1 MKKATRQQT
10 KDHNTR
16 LILKTLFDNDSL
28 SRADI
33 ARVTRLTR
41 PTVSNIV
48 ADLIDAQLVL
58 ETGIGPSAGGK
69 PPILLE
75 VNYDAHHMLA
85 VDLGSRDYRAA
96 RINLRGE
103 IVHRIE
109 QRGNGGQNGE
119 EALAQTIRMIDE
131 ILAAD
136 DTPVLGLGLGAPG
149 VIVPSTGMVRNAV
162 NLGWYNVPVRTLL
175 EARYDLPVY
184 VVNDS
189 HAAALAEYTFG
200 GERENDNL
208 ILLKVSQGIGA
219 GIILGGRPFSGDGY
233 GAGEIGHLVVQAA
246 GSRCTCGNHG
256 CLETIAGTRA
266 ILRRAGE
273 ALHTADVDATA
284 MELSWSEFAQRHTA
298 GERPLVEVVAETG
311 RYLGVAL
318 AGLVAGFNVETIVIA
333 GRVTDVGD
341 SLLEAARTEA
351 RRRALPSMVDETI
364 IRYSPLGVEMVLLG
378 CSALVLQQEL
388 GIV

>member
-33 ARVTRLTR
+33 ARITRLTR

-75 VNYDAHHMLA
+75 VNYDAHHILA
-85 VDLGSRDYRAA
+85 VDLGSREYRAA

-109 QRGNGGQNGE
+109 QRGNGSENGE
-119 EALAQTIRMIDE
+119 ETLAQTMHMIDE

-136 DTPVLGLGLGAPG
+136 DTPVFGLGLGAPG
-149 VIVPSTGMVRNAV
+149 VIVPSTGVVRNAV
-162 NLGWYNVPVRTLL
+162 NLGWYDVPVRALL

-200 GERENDNL
+200 GERESDNL

-219 GIILGGRPFSGDGY
+219 GIILGGRPFYGDGY
-233 GAGEIGHLVVQAA
+233 GAGEIGHLVVQAD
-246 GSRCTCGNHG
+246 GSRCTCGNYG

-273 ALHTADVDATA
+273 ALQDAGADAAAT
-284 MELSWSEFAQRHTA
+284 ELTWPEFSQRHTA

-318 AGLVAGFNVETIVIA
+318 AGLIAGFNVETIVIA
-333 GRVTDVGD
+333 GRVANVGD
-341 SLLEAARTEA
+341 SLLDAARAEA
-351 RRRALPSMVDETI
+351 RRRALPSMVDETT